1 MDIGRVLARIADG
14 ERDAYAEVVDTYQ
27 RPLFA
32 FLGRMGMTPA
42 VAAEIAQ
49 ETFLRAWRNIAQYQ
63 PGRADF
69 STWLF
74 AIARNLALNELTR
87 AASRHQGPL
96 EHALVITPSSGPTLG
111 EQVERQQSAA
121 RVRDALNRLSL
132 EDRTTLALA
141 YVQELP
147 LAAIAAL
154 EGTTEGAVKTR
165 LHRARA
171 RLREWLGSG
180 DD

>member
-1 MDIGRVLARIADG
+1 VEISRVLARIAAG
-14 ERDAYAEVVDTYQ
+14 ERDAYAEIVQTYQ
-27 RPLFA
+27 RPLFG
-32 FLGRMGMTPA
+32 FLGRMGMTAA

-49 ETFLRAWRNIAQYQ
+49 ETFLRAWKNIAQYQ

-96 EHALVITPSSGPTLG
+96 EHALVITPSSGPTPG

-147 LAAIAAL
+147 LGAIAAL

-171 RLREWLGSG
+171 RLRESLGSG

>member
-14 ERDAYAEVVDTYQ
+14 ERDAYAEVVETYQ

-87 AASRHQGPL
+87 AASRKHGAV
-96 EHALVITPSSGPTLG
+96 EHALPSASPAAAAPG
-111 EQVERQQSAA
+111 EQLERLQSIA